1 MLRGLSMAGIGDGR
15 PSLVPASGQNRSHKA
30 WGLKGLALRFRSRL
44 CELDSNK
51 GTEKLTH

>member
-1 MLRGLSMAGIGDGR
+1 MAGIGDGR

-30 WGLKGLALRFRSRL
+30 LGLKGLALRFRSRL

-51 GTEKLTH
+51 GTGKLTH